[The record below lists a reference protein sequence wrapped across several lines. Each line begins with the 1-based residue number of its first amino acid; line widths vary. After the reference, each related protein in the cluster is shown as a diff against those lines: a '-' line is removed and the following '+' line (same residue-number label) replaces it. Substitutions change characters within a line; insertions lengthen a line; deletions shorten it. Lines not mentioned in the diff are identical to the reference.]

1 MIVLPTSW
9 LYKSDRYRKLVRL
22 KTLQDESLIHSVMQ
36 CVFAKYRI
44 MKHIEDKKVYV
55 SKFKSS
61 LVKLNETYEVLLRRN
76 RTSDLL
82 EKLSKDFEINIYLFG
97 CLKDDTIIK
106 DRFIHSTDSPII
118 MIEKCEYY
126 YPLGIQDKRG
136 IHMVLF
142 SNYDNEVTRC
152 IESFDKSR
160 ISDSYKENEVSKID
174 IDSSFLVKYDV
185 EKLFKA

>member
-22 KTLQDESLIHSVMQ
+22 KTIQDESLVHSVMQ
-36 CVFAKYRI
+36 CIFAKYRK

-61 LVKLNETYEVLLRRN
+61 LVKFDESYEVLLRKN
-76 RTSDLL
+76 RASNLL
-82 EKLSKDFEINIYLFG
+82 EKLSKDFEINIYLFR

-106 DRFIHSTDSPII
+106 DRFLHSSDSPII
-118 MIEKCEYY
+118 MIEKCDYY

-136 IHMVLF
+136 IHLLLF
-142 SNYDNEVTRC
+142 SSYDNEVTRC

-160 ISDSYKENEVSKID
+160 ISDSYKENEVSKIN
-174 IDSSFLVKYDV
+174 IDSSFLLNYDV

>member
-22 KTLQDESLIHSVMQ
+22 KTIQDESLVHSVMQ
-36 CVFAKYRI
+36 CIFDKYRKI
-44 MKHIEDKKVYV
+44 KHIEDKKVYV

-61 LVKLNETYEVLLRRN
+61 LVKLNESYEMLLRKN
-76 RTSDLL
+76 RVSNIL
-82 EKLSKDFEINIYLFG
+82 EKLSKDFEINIYLFR

-106 DRFIHSTDSPII
+106 DRFIHSSDSPII
-118 MIEKCEYY
+118 MIEKCDYY

-136 IHMVLF
+136 IHLLLF
-142 SNYDNEVTRC
+142 SDYDNEVTRC

-160 ISDSYKENEVSKID
+160 ISDSYKENEVSKIN
-174 IDSSFLVKYDV
+174 IDSSFLLNYDV